1 MAGFTGASP
10 IVTDGLIFA
19 VDAANYESYPG
30 SGTTWTDLVN
40 NSGYSLTN
48 GPTFDSG
55 NGGSIDFDGTNDYFD
70 TGLTGGIYNPSS
82 FTMDVWLKLNS
93 TKTNYGLCGRL
104 DNTFTQG
111 VTFYGSNSNIYFTVN
126 TYNQNLTS
134 TSIST
139 GVISNYHCSYDEST
153 LKLYKNGSLVSST
166 SYSVAVN
173 YHSSY
178 GWNIANNSTGVSLG
192 LSPDMN
198 CYSFKVYSKAL
209 TPTEITQNYNALKS
223 RFNL

>member
-1 MAGFTGASP
+1 MAFAYSP
-10 IVTDGLIFA
+10 KIVTDGLVFA
-19 VDAANYESYPG
+19 VDAANKKSYPG
-30 SGTTWTDLVN
+30 SGTTWTDLVGG
-40 NSGYSLTN
+40 SGYSLTN
-48 GPTFDSG
+48 GPTFNSG

-82 FTMDVWLKLNS
+82 FTMDIWLRINS
-93 TKTNYGLCGRL
+93 TKSNYGLAGRL

-111 VTFYGSNSNIYFTVN
+111 VTLYGANSTIYFTVN

-139 GVISNYHCSYDEST
+139 GVILNLHCSYDEST

-173 YHSSY
+173 YNSSY
-178 GWNIANNSTGVSLG
+178 GWNVANNSTGVSLG
-192 LSPDMN
+192 LAPDMN
-198 CYSFKVYSKAL
+198 CYSFKVYGKAL
-209 TPTEITQNYNALKS
+209 SPTEITQNYNALKS
-223 RFNL
+223 RFGL

>member
-1 MAGFTGASP
+1 MATNGGP
-10 IVTDGLIFA
+10 NIIEDGLIFT
-19 VDAANYESYPG
+19 VDAANKKSYPG
-30 SGTTWTDLVN
+30 SGTTWTDLVGG
-40 NSGYSLTN
+40 SGYSLTN

-82 FTMDVWLKLNS
+82 FTMDVWLRINS
-93 TKTNYGLCGRL
+93 TKTTYGLCGRL

-111 VTFYGSNSNIYFTVN
+111 IAFYGLNSTIYFTVN
-126 TYNQNLTS
+126 NYNQNLTS

-153 LKLYKNGSLVSST
+153 LKLYKDGSLVSST
-166 SYSVAVN
+166 SYSGAVN
-173 YHSSY
+173 YNSSY

-192 LSPDMN
+192 FAPDMN
-198 CYSFKVYSKAL
+198 CYSFKVYDKAL
-209 TPTEITQNYNALKS
+209 SASEILQNYNALKS
-223 RFNL
+223 RFDL